1 MITIRGADERG
12 GMNYGWLDTR
22 HTFSFGEYYDPRH
35 MGFRSLR
42 VINDDR
48 VAPGAGFPSHPHRNM
63 EIISY
68 VIDGAIEHRDSMGNG
83 SVVRAGDF
91 QRMTAG
97 TGVTHSEF
105 NPSKTDRLHFLQI
118 WVLPE
123 KQGLEP
129 GYEQR
134 AFDREERQGKLRL
147 VASRGGE
154 NGSLHIHQDV
164 KLYSALLS
172 NGEEVQHVFAPGRH
186 GWVHVVQGDVE
197 LNGQRLSGGDGAAI
211 SEESDV
217 RIRSEGAGEVLLFDL
232 S

>member
-1 MITIRGADERG
+1 
-12 GMNYGWLDTR
+12 MNYGWLDTR

-48 VAPGAGFPSHPHRNM
+48 VAPGAGFPTHPHRNM

-68 VIDGAIEHRDSMGNG
+68 VIEGAIEHRDSLGTG
-83 SVVRAGDF
+83 SVVRPGEF

-97 TGVTHSEF
+97 TGVRHSEF

-118 WVLPE
+118 WILPE

-134 AFDREERQGKLRL
+134 SFDGEERKGKLRL

-154 NGSLHIHQDV
+154 EGSLHVNQDV

-172 NGEEVQHVFAPGRH
+172 NGEEVQHSFAPGRH
-186 GWVHVVQGDVE
+186 GWLHVVQGGVE
-197 LNGQRLSGGDGAAI
+197 LNGQRLSEGDGAAI
-211 SEESDV
+211 SDESEV
-217 RIRSEGAGEVLLFDL
+217 RIRADESGEVLLFDL
-232 S
+232 N